1 VIFIFAYI
9 FSDHSLVI
17 ISFLQTTIWHTL
29 AKYNFICLLFKAAL
43 GAETV
48 KKPSYKGFEMNIRFK
63 KFSSAIAIGLALSVP
78 LIQGCASTSN
88 DTRATAAV
96 EDKQFNAWFDN
107 LVNQIKADPKYK
119 RMPLDTKVQQN
130 EFLVWLHDAY
140 RKKTSKQALTQKI
153 NSAYPGHAYEASF
166 IASKLP

>member
-1 VIFIFAYI
+1 MLWADSV
-9 FSDHSLVI
+9 
-17 ISFLQTTIWHTL
+17 TTQ
-29 AKYNFICLLFKAAL
+29 
-43 GAETV
+43 
-48 KKPSYKGFEMNIRFK
+48 SYKGFEMNIRFRK
-63 KFSSAIAIGLALSVP
+63 ISSAIAIGLALSVP

-88 DTRATAAV
+88 DPRATAAV

-119 RMPLDTKVQQN
+119 RIPIETKAKQN

-140 RKKTSKQALTQKI
+140 RKKTSKQELTKKI